1 MAALHAYAADKRP
14 RMRFTIARAALAT
27 SACLAADLP
36 VQPIGHQDGS
46 LLLQLG
52 PPVGFHNETLSIT
65 ATIRG
70 ARATRTRRMT
80 TGVPVH
86 FRFSNHEDSLVLL
99 VCARDAHGRLDEPI
113 AILEQARNPVP
124 TRVPTRAPTPPVPPA
139 PRRMHAMIPRSA
151 QGQIPHGARLP
162 PQPLMPLLNGSLSRV
177 VVSSQDPRWT
187 WTSHHPFDAPRRCA
201 VERGRAYVSE
211 SEGMLLSEAEIRAIL
226 QRGVSKKR
234 PAIVGSTMHWPI
246 GGVPGRESCE
256 TLSPNQSGL
265 QSCTTARTRT

>member
-1 MAALHAYAADKRP
+1 M
-14 RMRFTIARAALAT
+14 
-27 SACLAADLP
+27 CCW
-36 VQPIGHQDGS
+36 
-46 LLLQLG
+46 
-52 PPVGFHNETLSIT
+52 
-65 ATIRG
+65 
-70 ARATRTRRMT
+70 
-80 TGVPVH
+80 
-86 FRFSNHEDSLVLL
+86 
-99 VCARDAHGRLDEPI
+99 CARVMLMGGSMSPSRFWSRRETPS
-113 AILEQARNPVP
+113 PP
-124 TRVPTRAPTPPVPPA
+124 PPPTPLAPPA

-211 SEGMLLSEAEIRAIL
+211 SEGMLLSEAEIRSIL

>member
-1 MAALHAYAADKRP
+1 
-14 RMRFTIARAALAT
+14 
-27 SACLAADLP
+27 
-36 VQPIGHQDGS
+36 
-46 LLLQLG
+46 
-52 PPVGFHNETLSIT
+52 
-65 ATIRG
+65 
-70 ARATRTRRMT
+70 
-80 TGVPVH
+80 
-86 FRFSNHEDSLVLL
+86 
-99 VCARDAHGRLDEPI
+99 
-113 AILEQARNPVP
+113 
-124 TRVPTRAPTPPVPPA
+124 
-139 PRRMHAMIPRSA
+139 
-151 QGQIPHGARLP
+151 
-162 PQPLMPLLNGSLSRV
+162 MPLLNGSLSRV

>member
-1 MAALHAYAADKRP
+1 MVRPGVPWVSCGAKR
-14 RMRFTIARAALAT
+14 
-27 SACLAADLP
+27 
-36 VQPIGHQDGS
+36 
-46 LLLQLG
+46 LG
-52 PPVGFHNETLSIT
+52 RDRKET
-65 ATIRG
+65 ATKLLSGPGHHMRG
-70 ARATRTRRMT
+70 
-80 TGVPVH
+80 GP
-86 FRFSNHEDSLVLL
+86 FRKK
-99 VCARDAHGRLDEPI
+99 
-113 AILEQARNPVP
+113 
-124 TRVPTRAPTPPVPPA
+124 
-139 PRRMHAMIPRSA
+139 PRSA
-151 QGQIPHGARLP
+151 QGQLPHGARLP